1 MSSRKPTQ
9 IYLMDQIDS
18 KRITIPATHLLP
30 IPEGGIPPPV
40 PWFGDPRAPQQQRPK
55 GFKYTPDKN
64 FLQSLLNCL

>member
-30 IPEGGIPPPV
+30 IPEGGIPLPFPGLKTPLPPTT
-40 PWFGDPRAPQQQRPK
+40 K
-55 GFKYTPDKN
+55 T
-64 FLQSLLNCL
+64 